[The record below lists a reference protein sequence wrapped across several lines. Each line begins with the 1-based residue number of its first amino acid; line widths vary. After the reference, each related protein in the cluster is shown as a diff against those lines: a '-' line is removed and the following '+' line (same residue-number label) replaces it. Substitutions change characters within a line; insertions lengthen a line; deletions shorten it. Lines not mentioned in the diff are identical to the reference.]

1 MEELAVFVGRQPIL
15 DRTGNIFGYELLYR
29 NSADNVFPQGMNP
42 EKATIDLLVNT
53 FLTIG
58 IDRLVG
64 RTKSFINFS
73 ALSLKSDIVDQ
84 LDPRFVII
92 ELLEDVEITNEVIH
106 SIDRLRKK
114 GFKIALDDFT
124 LQQVTQEELLPTLF
138 KKVNII
144 KVDFL
149 STEPHERRQ
158 IESFA
163 KKYRHITLLAEK
175 IETEADHEEAKRN
188 GYLLFQGYYFAR
200 PQIVKGKEIP
210 ANYLL
215 HFQLI
220 KEFNEEVPNVEKITE
235 LFMRDI
241 SLSYKLLRYI
251 NSLTF
256 DIPHQISSINQA
268 IMLMGL
274 TEAKRWLRILL
285 LRDLGMGE
293 GRGQKKALI
302 ERSLVRAKLIEL
314 MAKHHRKENPDEYF
328 LAGLFS
334 LIDVIMQSNLE
345 DVIPQLSLSTRIT
358 DTLLGKET
366 AIKPYLQLAISLE
379 TFEMEAMEDH
389 NELVNIEESMLIK
402 FVREAHKWATIFD

>member
-1 MEELAVFVGRQPIL
+1 MEELAVFVGRQPIF

-29 NSADNVFPQGMNP
+29 NSADNVFPEGMNP

-64 RTKSFINFS
+64 QTKSFINFS
-73 ALSLKSDIVDQ
+73 QLSLKSDIVEQ

-92 ELLEDVEITNEVIH
+92 ELLEDVKITNEVIH
-106 SIDRLRKK
+106 SITRLRNK

-124 LQQVTQEELLPTLF
+124 LKQVTNKELLPSLF
-138 KKVNII
+138 KKVNIV

-149 STEPHERRQ
+149 STKPHERRK
-158 IESFA
+158 IESLV
-163 KKYRHITLLAEK
+163 KKYPHITLLAEK
-175 IETEADHEEAKRN
+175 VEDETDLEEAKQN

-200 PQIVKGKEIP
+200 PQVIKGKEIP

-235 LFMRDI
+235 LFMRDV

-256 DIPHQISSINQA
+256 DIPHQVSSINQA

-285 LRDLGMGE
+285 LRDLGIGE
-293 GRGQKKALI
+293 GRGRKKALI
-302 ERSLVRAKLIEL
+302 ERSLVRAKLVEL
-314 MAKHHRKENPDEYF
+314 LAKHKRKVNPDEFF
-328 LAGLFS
+328 LVGLFS
-334 LIDVIMQSNLE
+334 LIDTIMQSNLE
-345 DVIPQLSLSTRIT
+345 DIIPQLSLSSKIT
-358 DTLLGKET
+358 DTLLGEET
-366 AIKPYLQLAISLE
+366 EIKPYLQLATSLE
-379 TFEMEAMEDH
+379 SFETEKMKPYVKS
-389 NELVNIEESMLIK
+389 LNIDKTTLAQ

>member
-1 MEELAVFVGRQPIL
+1 MEELAVYVGRQPIF
-15 DRTGNIFGYELLYR
+15 DRAGNIFGYELLYR
-29 NSADNVFPQGMNP
+29 NSADNAFPQGMNA

-73 ALSLKSDIVDQ
+73 QLSLKSDIVEQ

-92 ELLEDVEITNEVIH
+92 ELLEDVQITDEVIR
-106 SIDRLRKK
+106 SITRLRKR

-124 LQQVTQEELLPTLF
+124 LKQVKQEELIPQLF

-149 STEPHERRQ
+149 MTEPHERRR
-158 IESFA
+158 IETLA
-163 KKYRHITLLAEK
+163 KKHRNVTLLAEK
-175 IETEADHEEAKRN
+175 IETAADHEEAKRN

-200 PQIVKGKEIP
+200 PQVIKGTEIP

-220 KEFNEEVPNVEKITE
+220 KEFNEEVPNIEKITE
-235 LFMRDI
+235 MFMRDV

-285 LRDLGMGE
+285 LRDLGIGE

-314 MAKHHRKENPDEYF
+314 IAKHKGKANPDEYF
-328 LAGLFS
+328 LTGLFS
-334 LIDVIMQSNLE
+334 LIDAIMQSNLE
-345 DVIPQLSLSTRIT
+345 DVIPQLSLSEMIV

-366 AIKPYLQLAISLE
+366 EIQPFLQLAVSLE
-379 TFEMEAMEDH
+379 SFEMEKLDDYVQV
-389 NELVNIEESMLIK
+389 LNIEERKLIE
-402 FVREAHKWATIFD
+402 FVRESHKWATIFD

>member
-1 MEELAVFVGRQPIL
+1 MEELAVFVGRQPIF

-29 NSADNVFPQGMNP
+29 NSADNAFPQGMNP

-73 ALSLKSDIVDQ
+73 ELSLKSDIIEQ

-106 SIDRLRKK
+106 SIGRLRKK

-124 LQQVTQEELLPTLF
+124 LKQVKQDELLPSLF

-149 STEPHERRQ
+149 STERHERRQ
-158 IESFA
+158 IESLA

-175 IETEADHEEAKRN
+175 IETEADHEEAKRS

-200 PQIVKGKEIP
+200 PQVIKGKEIP

-235 LFMRDI
+235 LFMRDV

-285 LRDLGMGE
+285 LRDLGIGE
-293 GRGQKKALI
+293 GRGRKKALI

-314 MAKHHRKENPDEYF
+314 IAKHKRKTNPDEYF
-328 LAGLFS
+328 LTGLFS
-334 LIDVIMQSNLE
+334 LIDTIMQSNLE
-345 DVIPQLSLSTRIT
+345 DVIPQLSLSSAIT

-366 AIKPYLQLAISLE
+366 EMKSYLQLATSLE
-379 TFEMEAMEDH
+379 SFEMEAVDEYV
-389 NELVNIEESMLIK
+389 ELLNIEEATLVK

>member
-1 MEELAVFVGRQPIL
+1 MEELAVFVGRQPIF

-29 NSADNVFPQGMNP
+29 NSEDNVFPQGMNA

-73 ALSLKSDIVDQ
+73 QLSLKSDIVEQ

-92 ELLEDVEITNEVIH
+92 ELLEDVKITEEVIH
-106 SIDRLRKK
+106 SITRLRKR

-124 LQQVTQEELLPTLF
+124 LQQVKQDELLPLLF

-149 STEPHERRQ
+149 ATQPHERRQ
-158 IESFA
+158 IEMLA
-163 KKYRHITLLAEK
+163 KKYSNVTLLAEK
-175 IETEADHEEAKRN
+175 IETQADHIEAKRN

-200 PQIVKGKEIP
+200 PQVIKGKEIP

-235 LFMRDI
+235 LFMRDV

-285 LRDLGMGE
+285 LRDLGIGE

-314 MAKHHRKENPDEYF
+314 IAKHKRRANSDEYF

-334 LIDVIMQSNLE
+334 LIDMIMQSDLE
-345 DVIPQLSLSTRIT
+345 EVIPQLSLSEVIT
-358 DTLLGKET
+358 ETLLGKDTE
-366 AIKPYLQLAISLE
+366 IQPYLQLAIGLE
-379 TFEMEAMEDH
+379 TFEMENLDEYVQT
-389 NELVNIEESMLIK
+389 LNIEERTLIK

>member
-1 MEELAVFVGRQPIL
+1 MEELAVFVGRQPIF

-29 NSADNVFPQGMNP
+29 NSEDNVFPQGMNA

-73 ALSLKSDIVDQ
+73 QLSLKSDIVEQ

-92 ELLEDVEITNEVIH
+92 ELLEDVKITEEVIH
-106 SIDRLRKK
+106 SITRLRKR

-124 LQQVTQEELLPTLF
+124 LQQVKQDELLPLLF

-149 STEPHERRQ
+149 ATQPHERRQ
-158 IESFA
+158 IEMLA
-163 KKYRHITLLAEK
+163 KKYSNVTLLAEK
-175 IETEADHEEAKRN
+175 IETQADHIEAKRN

-200 PQIVKGKEIP
+200 PQVIKGKEIP

-235 LFMRDI
+235 LFMRDV

-285 LRDLGMGE
+285 LRDLGIGE

-314 MAKHHRKENPDEYF
+314 IAKHKRRANSDEYF

-334 LIDVIMQSNLE
+334 LIDMIMQSDLE
-345 DVIPQLSLSTRIT
+345 EVIPQLSLSEVIT
-358 DTLLGKET
+358 ETLLGKDTE
-366 AIKPYLQLAISLE
+366 IQPYLQLAIGLE
-379 TFEMEAMEDH
+379 TFEMENLDEYVKT
-389 NELVNIEESMLIK
+389 LNIEERTLIK